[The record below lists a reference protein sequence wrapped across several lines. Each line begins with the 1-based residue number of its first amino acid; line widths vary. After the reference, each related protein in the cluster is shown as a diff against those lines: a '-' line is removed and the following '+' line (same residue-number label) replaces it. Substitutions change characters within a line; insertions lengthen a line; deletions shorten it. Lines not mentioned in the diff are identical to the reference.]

1 MRGMECVYSGGI
13 SVALAAALWQGL
25 AVVAYHACPA
35 MWLCMLLVEAQ
46 GLTATVFEALGMWP
60 ELCHS
65 CDSCCLIPK
74 TATGCGSL
82 IRAIVLE
89 PYEVAAHQ
97 QGRLQQ
103 LGEPWQELEPIAA
116 ARVDSSC
123 SAAGA
128 KEAALA
134 TAATALSG
142 LWLCSSSTSCDS
154 GAAAALSACKFEAA
168 GGH

>member
-25 AVVAYHACPA
+25 AVVACHACPA

-65 CDSCCLIPK
+65 CDSCCLIPN

-89 PYEVAAHQ
+89 PWVVAR
-97 QGRLQQ
+97 GGSTPTR
-103 LGEPWQELEPIAA
+103 
-116 ARVDSSC
+116 R
-123 SAAGA
+123 A

-134 TAATALSG
+134 TAAAAASDSD
-142 LWLCSSSTSCDS
+142 LWLCSSSASWSSHCHS
-154 GAAAALSACKFEAA
+154 GAAAALSACEFEGA

>member
-1 MRGMECVYSGGI
+1 MRGVECVYSGGI

-82 IRAIVLE
+82 IRAIVLGC
-89 PYEVAAHQ
+89 PCHRRH
-97 QGRLQQ
+97 RL
-103 LGEPWQELEPIAA
+103 LGAMAMLFLHLLEF
-116 ARVDSSC
+116 R
-123 SAAGA
+123 
-128 KEAALA
+128 L
-134 TAATALSG
+134 
-142 LWLCSSSTSCDS
+142 
-154 GAAAALSACKFEAA
+154 
-168 GGH
+168 

>member
-89 PYEVAAHQ
+89 PWVVAR
-97 QGRLQQ
+97 GGSTPTR
-103 LGEPWQELEPIAA
+103 PPPAA
-116 ARVDSSC
+116 P
-123 SAAGA
+123 GA
-128 KEAALA
+128 MP
-134 TAATALSG
+134 
-142 LWLCSSSTSCDS
+142 
-154 GAAAALSACKFEAA
+154 
-168 GGH
+168 